1 MKKVYFLSI
10 ILCTAL
16 LLVLLPTA
24 AEAVVT
30 SEGIF
35 EYTGPNGSLLN
46 MIETDLQGAPFNQ
59 SPGAYDYSGVTS
71 LKISGEMKD
80 NDYAFIKGSLDH
92 LETLDISGVS
102 GSFPIPDSAFYRCS
116 SIKTVRL
123 PAGIS
128 MPKNMFYECSNL
140 KSLVIGSG
148 VLEDAVIDLSGAATS
163 FKKGV
168 FRKCSSIEAVRLP
181 PGASISDEMFSDC
194 SSLSTVL
201 FTGSTAP
208 LISPNAFT
216 DSPAIAYVPDKDSGG
231 YDAPAFTSHFI
242 EVRSITLPRFL
253 TQPSNQTKTVGEA
266 VYFSVTVEAGEP
278 APYALQWQLS
288 ADIGGSWNDIAAATG
303 DRYDIASVDM
313 AQNGYQYRCVAASLA
328 GSTNSSAA
336 TLTVLPSGGGSGSS
350 ATYYTITVSA
360 GAGGKISPSGK
371 VSVREGY
378 NQTFSITPEEGYKV
392 KEVRADGQSLGALT
406 SYTFENVRQAHTITA
421 SFEVIKPPVPP
432 KSEDMGIN
440 PPLLDNPF
448 ADISEKDW
456 FYDEVLYVYG
466 KKIMLGVSP
475 RLFAPDAP
483 LNRGM
488 FVTLL
493 YRISGETGLYE
504 NPFSDIPAGIWYEK
518 AAAWATAKGI
528 CQGIG
533 DGLFAPEQGITRE
546 QLAVMLYNYAK
557 YKGYNVSEGEDT
569 NILSYNDA
577 LTISEYAFAALQWS
591 CAAGLLQGDDQGN
604 LNPDGFATRA
614 EAAAILQRF
623 LG

>member
-30 SEGIF
+30 SEGVF
-35 EYTGPNGSLLN
+35 EYNDPNDNLQS
-46 MIETDLQGAPFNQ
+46 MIEADLVSEFGQ
-59 SPGAYDYSGVTS
+59 SPPYNYSVVTS
-71 LKISGEMKD
+71 LKISGEMKN
-80 NDYAFIKGSLDH
+80 NDYTFIKNRLNH
-92 LETLDISGVS
+92 LVTLDLSGFS
-102 GSFPIPDSAFYRCS
+102 GSFPNNALQGCS
-116 SIKTVRL
+116 SIETVRL
-123 PAGIS
+123 PAG
-128 MPKNMFYECSNL
+128 
-140 KSLVIGSG
+140 V
-148 VLEDAVIDLSGAATS
+148 A
-163 FKKGV
+163 
-168 FRKCSSIEAVRLP
+168 
-181 PGASISDEMFSDC
+181 ISDHMFRDC
-194 SSLSTVL
+194 GSLSTVL

-253 TQPSNQTKTVGEA
+253 THPSNQTKTVGEA

-313 AQNGYQYRCVAASLA
+313 TQNGYQYRCVAASLA

-533 DGLFAPEQGITRE
+533 DGLFAPEQEITRE

-577 LTISEYAFAALQWS
+577 LTISEYAFAALQWT

-604 LNPDGFATRA
+604 LKPDGFATRA